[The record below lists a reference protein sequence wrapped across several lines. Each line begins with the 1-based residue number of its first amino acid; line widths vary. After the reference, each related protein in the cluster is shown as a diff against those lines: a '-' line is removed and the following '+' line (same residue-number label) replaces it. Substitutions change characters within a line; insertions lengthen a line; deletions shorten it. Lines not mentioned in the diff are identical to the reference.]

1 MIERRTTLIKVV
13 KEKRAKIKENL
24 SELAVLEKI
33 IKDLKSESKADH
45 KKIENIYLAMLKRN
59 SDNKPEGLSGYLKEL
74 IDLGINIESLDKNNF
89 PSFFDTKAIKY
100 LIKVLI

>member
-1 MIERRTTLIKVV
+1 MKIVN
-13 KEKRAKIKENL
+13 EKKAKINVNL

-33 IKDLKSESKADH
+33 IKDLKSESKAYH
-45 KKIENIYLAMLKRN
+45 KKIECIYLAMLKRS

-74 IDLGINIESLDKNNF
+74 IELGTNIESLDKSNF
-89 PSFFDTKAIKY
+89 PSFLDKKAINY